1 MNGFQ
6 KAVLWI
12 AGGLTGLLALVVV
25 VRLNSIDPNGAL
37 TVLASLIAGLV
48 GSAVIRGNGKDKE

>member
-6 KAVLWI
+6 KAVLWM
-12 AGGLTGLLALVVV
+12 AGALTVLLALIIV

-37 TVLASLIAGLV
+37 TVLAGLITALV
-48 GSAVIRGNGKDKE
+48 GSAVFKGNGKDDK